1 MTQPNFR
8 DVELLSAYLDGQ
20 LSQAETTRLET
31 RLKSDPQLRAVF
43 DDLSQPRALLRQLPA
58 RRAPRNFTL
67 TPKMAGLKPPI
78 PRAFPL
84 FRFASAL
91 AAILFVFSF
100 AVNLTVPAFSAMRA
114 AAPMPAAF
122 GKGGGGGADP
132 TMEAAQLNQSEAA
145 SQAPAAT
152 EAPALIAPAAPM
164 PTASAQDSAAITLTP
179 EAPRTMAV
187 MATPTPEA
195 AAGTAPSGEAQN
207 QVSPTLPNQPITPRD
222 VQNAPQEMQRP
233 PIPISIVIGLLVL
246 AVLAGIAAFFI
257 RWQAERKFSQAVKKK

>member
-20 LSQAETTRLET
+20 LSQAETARLET

-67 TPKMAGLKPPI
+67 TPKMAGLKPPV

-91 AAILFVFSF
+91 AAILFIFSF

-114 AAPMPAAF
+114 AAPMPVAY
-122 GKGGGGGADP
+122 GKGGGGADP

-145 SQAPAAT
+145 SPAPAAT
-152 EAPALIAPAAPM
+152 EAPPMLAPAAPM
-164 PTASAQDSAAITLTP
+164 PTSSVQDSAL
-179 EAPRTMAV
+179 
-187 MATPTPEA
+187 TPTPEA
-195 AAGTAPSGEAQN
+195 ARTLASAETETPNPAGAAPSDQGQN
-207 QVSPTLPNQPITPRD
+207 QVAPVEQP
-222 VQNAPQEMQRP
+222 APPEIQP
-233 PIPISIVIGLLVL
+233 PIPVSVLIGLLIL
-246 AVLAGIAAFFI
+246 AVLAGAAALFI
-257 RWQAERKFSQAVKKK
+257 RWQAERKFSQSVKRK